1 MFLTLLET
9 AVERLDRL
17 ESKVQGHSVKVDS
30 QEMRLGDAERK
41 IESIL
46 LLQGTNSDAADNA
59 IMFTRK
65 RLKRSPQPSSN
76 RSRNVTKSKSK
87 MKIIESDDDDR
98 TQEKQ
103 TKASAAAN
111 PHAMMMVQYRSCH
124 EIVVAHSGQV
134 ASKLTY
140 NQNKFRTYIDP
151 DGLGIGDPPI
161 YVECDMTNGNN

>member
-1 MFLTLLET
+1 MET

-17 ESKVQGHSVKVDS
+17 ESKVQGQSVKVDS
-30 QEMRLGDAERK
+30 QEMRLGEAERK

-46 LLQGTNSDAADNA
+46 LLKETNSEAADNE
-59 IMFTRK
+59 IMFSRK

-76 RSRNVTKSKSK
+76 SSRIVTKNKSK
-87 MKIIESDDDDR
+87 MKIIKSEDED

-103 TKASAAAN
+103 TKASAN
-111 PHAMMMVQYRSCH
+111 PHAIMMVQYRSCH
-124 EIVVAHSGQV
+124 EIFVAYSGQV

-161 YVECDMTNGNN
+161 SVECDMTNGNHSIIY